1 MKLVENIYVTELDVI
16 SFQLTL
22 LDGLKSV
29 LESIRKNH
37 SKVKG
42 KCEKFLKFD
51 FWCAPLS
58 NVYVTFHL
66 LKVKGF
72 LPFKGCEVWKVSGKT
87 DTVCLGILFI

>member
-29 LESIRKNH
+29 LDSIRKNH

-42 KCEKFLKFD
+42 KNEKFLKLD
-51 FWCAPLS
+51 FWCAPLIAMYMS
-58 NVYVTFHL
+58 IFTY
-66 LKVKGF
+66 
-72 LPFKGCEVWKVSGKT
+72 
-87 DTVCLGILFI
+87 